1 MGEGGERYRGVKWEE
16 EKEKV
21 KRRGRESEK
30 GFRGGRRHIY
40 TGIIASKKT
49 PTLKCTT
56 QTAYPYTCCI

>member
-1 MGEGGERYRGVKWEE
+1 MREGGERYRGVKWEE

-21 KRRGRESEK
+21 KRRGRERIE
-30 GFRGGRRHIY
+30 GGRRHIY

-56 QTAYPYTCCI
+56 QTAYTFTCCI

>member
-30 GFRGGRRHIY
+30 GLRREEDTY
-40 TGIIASKKT
+40 TVYSTANTGIIA
-49 PTLKCTT
+49 
-56 QTAYPYTCCI
+56 